1 MATEIK
7 IKNLPVGFQS
17 VITNGRHSI
26 LGDEPIKSKG
36 TDLGFS
42 PEDLIL
48 SSLAMCK
55 VATVRYIARLK
66 GWEIGN
72 VEGHLIQKVKRHS
85 GGKLSTHIKV
95 QIDIEGELTDEQREK
110 LLYEADRCYVHR
122 MIEGEWNIENTLRD
136 GAQLEETKLNGTQLE
151 AAVA

>member
-7 IKNLPVGFQS
+7 IKNLPTGFQS
-17 VITNGRHSI
+17 VISNGRHSI

-48 SSLAMCK
+48 SSIAMCK
-55 VATVRYIARLK
+55 VATVRYIARKK

-72 VEGHLIQKVKRHS
+72 VDGSLIQEVKRQA

-95 QIDIEGELTDEQREK
+95 QIEIEGNLTEEQREK
-110 LLYEADRCYVHR
+110 LLYEADRCYIHR
-122 MIEGEWNIENTLRD
+122 MIEGEWNIEDSIREGVL
-136 GAQLEETKLNGTQLE
+136 QEE
-151 AAVA
+151 VA